1 MRKSGI
7 LAMTLLAVL
16 VLLVGTVAC
25 GGNGDENGAPPVEVE
40 MELTSAVFA
49 DGGTIPVDYTCDGQ
63 DISPELSWSGAPEGT
78 QSFALILDDPDSPG
92 GDFTHWIIFN
102 IPADTSTLVEAIS
115 TAPLSVLVGQ
125 GENDFGS
132 IGYSGPCPP
141 SGSSHRYSF
150 TLYALDIT
158 LELEAGATRGQL
170 LDAMEGHILAQ
181 GELVGV
187 YQR

>member
-63 DISPELSWSGAPEGT
+63 DISPRRRFYP
-78 QSFALILDDPDSPG
+78 LDY
-92 GDFTHWIIFN
+92 
-102 IPADTSTLVEAIS
+102 L
-115 TAPLSVLVGQ
+115 
-125 GENDFGS
+125 
-132 IGYSGPCPP
+132 
-141 SGSSHRYSF
+141 
-150 TLYALDIT
+150 
-158 LELEAGATRGQL
+158 
-170 LDAMEGHILAQ
+170 
-181 GELVGV
+181 
-187 YQR
+187 